1 MLALAQT
8 VMTEAGL
15 LLIDEASLGLAP
27 QMVAVLF
34 EVVAGMRD
42 EGRSVLR
49 SASATSA
56 SSMAA
61 LKRRLRARLAR
72 TGSPSTVH
80 WHCPGRGWAAWEP
93 ALLWSGIK
101 GIASRSCDVFADA
114 LM

>member
-61 LKRRLRARLAR
+61 LKRRLRAPAGEDRVAINRSLALSGAWMGR
-72 TGSPSTVH
+72 VGACFTVE
-80 WHCPGRGWAAWEP
+80 WHQGHREP
-93 ALLWSGIK
+93 
-101 GIASRSCDVFADA
+101 VV
-114 LM
+114 